1 MSSRAKRT
9 LQETK
14 RTWNATSRAKQ
25 KVAVDGETGE
35 TLAVAQ
41 ALTVDTVVV
50 GADGSPPRQVQLVD
64 HASPTRAKRKLNES
78 WRGRAASSRSNRD
91 AANAVNL
98 EAEGSSSRVLFRDTV
113 MGDAPPLVC
122 GGLASLAEMWS
133 ASAPADMPVVAVGGA
148 RAGTGVTDGGAGG
161 DGGVFAQAPA
171 DMDVV
176 LGVGCLAEASRTVV
190 YDFASAEAVAQDAEG
205 FMKQYD
211 GDTLMETCAICA
223 YEDGKARMKPL
234 PGLTKPREIE
244 ALALLKV
251 YFDTKVSLRVEEVM
265 DVFQVTEEDGRR
277 RVQDQFHGLTSEGL
291 VDGCTFVCDGCCKAL
306 NSRDDDRCKWRSNRG
321 IGIPKR
327 AVVNG
332 LWPGRV
338 PKELVG
344 LSRVEVSLI
353 SLYNPLTTIS
363 LLPTALTDF
372 KTIPSVYTVVNDVT
386 GMAMNLPRT
395 NVEDLYVTFKSAH
408 AKSDSDLEFRPQR
421 VKDALV
427 WLVEHNVHYARARR
441 GDQLFIDE
449 DVLKDWIDQAAE
461 RGGESLA
468 VPATTLDEDETK
480 LLDQAHRIKE
490 AGHSTLGGTG

>member
-1 MSSRAKRT
+1 MSTRAKSN
-9 LQETK
+9 TK
-14 RTWNATSRAKQ
+14 ESLRKRNAKRKP
-25 KVAVDGETGE
+25 AVEGVTGGIS
-35 TLAVAQ
+35 LA
-41 ALTVDTVVV
+41 VDTVVV
-50 GADGSPPRQVQLVD
+50 GADGSPPRQVQLVQ
-64 HASPTRAKRKLNES
+64 HVSPTRAKRKLNES
-78 WRGRAASSRSNRD
+78 WRGWAASSRSNRD

-98 EAEGSSSRVLFRDTV
+98 ETEGSSSRVLFRDTV

-122 GGLASLAEMWS
+122 GGLASLAELWS
-133 ASAPADMPVVAVGGA
+133 ASAPADMPVVAGA
-148 RAGTGVTDGGAGG
+148 RARAHTGITDGGAGG
-161 DGGVFAQAPA
+161 DGGAPA
-171 DMDVV
+171 DMAVV
-176 LGVGCLAEASRTVV
+176 LGVECLAEASRTVV
-190 YDFASAEAVAQDAEG
+190 YNFASAEAVAQDAEG
-205 FMKQYD
+205 FMKQFD
-211 GDTLMETCAICA
+211 GETLMETCAICA

-244 ALALLKV
+244 ALAHLKV
-251 YFDTKVSLRVEEVM
+251 YFDTVVDLRVGEVV
-265 DVFQVTEEDGRR
+265 DVFGVSVEVGRR

-306 NSRDDDRCKWRSNRG
+306 NSRDDDRCKWRSSRGG

-338 PKELVG
+338 PEQLVG
-344 LSRVEVSLI
+344 LSRVELSLI
-353 SLYNPLTTIS
+353 SLYNPITTIS

-386 GMAMNLPRT
+386 GMAMNLPRS

-421 VKDALV
+421 VKEALV
-427 WLVEHNVHYARARR
+427 WLVENNVHYARAKRD
-441 GDQLFIDE
+441 GQLFIDE
-449 DVLKDWIDQAAE
+449 GVLNDWIDQAAV
-461 RGGESLA
+461 RGGESLP

-490 AGHSTLGGTG
+490 AGHSTLGGKG